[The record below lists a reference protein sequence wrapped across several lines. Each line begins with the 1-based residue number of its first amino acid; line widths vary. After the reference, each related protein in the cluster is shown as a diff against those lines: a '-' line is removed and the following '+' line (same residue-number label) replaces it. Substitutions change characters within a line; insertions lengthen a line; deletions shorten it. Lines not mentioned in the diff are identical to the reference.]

1 MIWYIAGPM
10 TGIEDWNYP
19 AFHEAERWLREHFP
33 GDEII
38 NPATCFDGNTTL
50 PREHYMRAALVNVA
64 KCDALLLLPGW
75 DTSIGACT
83 EIVAYCGSHSEQI
96 IAFHDGEPGDYDT
109 ESLALETL
117 QNHCEPWA

>member
-38 NPATCFDGNTTL
+38 NPATGFDGDTTL

-64 KCDALLLLPGW
+64 KCDRVYLLDGW
-75 DTSIGACT
+75 RQSRGACMEVIAARECGA
-83 EIVAYCGSHSEQI
+83 EICHEYCLSPCSLY
-96 IAFHDGEPGDYDT
+96 GEDYRKAT
-109 ESLALETL
+109 KRLAKL
-117 QNHCEPWA
+117 AKR

>member
-64 KCDALLLLPGW
+64 KCDRVYLLDGW
-75 DTSIGACT
+75 RQSRGACLEVLAAT
-83 EIVAYCGSHSEQI
+83 VCGAEIWHVGDAEACPDQLVRAADYYAAAHSL
-96 IAFHDGEPGDYDT
+96 DRR
-109 ESLALETL
+109 
-117 QNHCEPWA
+117 

>member
-38 NPATCFDGNTTL
+38 NPAACFDGDTTL
-50 PREHYMRAALVNVA
+50 PREHYMRAALGNVA
-64 KCDALLLLPGW
+64 KCDALLLLDRW
-75 DTSIGACT
+75 TTSAGACT
-83 EIVAYCGSHSEQI
+83 EVVAAYAIGAAIWHEGS
-96 IAFHDGEPGDYDT
+96 DGPCPDGPVVCYR
-109 ESLALETL
+109 SALENLRWPT
-117 QNHCEPWA
+117 P